1 MTMVSTGPISL
12 GGTGTSGGLNQS
24 VNVELGRSGTAT
36 INMNE
41 TAVRTLAGVASG
53 AISMNNF
60 YGKSN
65 AFSLTAT
72 ISSNTQN
79 YNLLTAMQAAGYV
92 NGSAY
97 TVNLTINSGVYVWSD
112 STSLAGF
119 DTGAITGTG
128 TINLT
133 NNGFIMGKGG
143 TGGGWVTSRVAAT
156 AGGPAINIQRP
167 VSITNNSFI
176 GGGGGGG
183 GFAGQ
188 FNVNLTT
195 GGGGGA
201 GGGNAGGG
209 WVNNTVYAGTTGG
222 APGTAGTPATST
234 VSTSQTSLAGAS
246 GGRIM
251 PGVTVTA
258 LPIST
263 GGSVIGANGSS
274 RTGAGAGG
282 GGFAGGPPG
291 GKGITL
297 SRGGFAGNAGDT
309 ASGASSSGIAIGGG
323 GGGGYGAAGGTG
335 AGTAGQVYGAGAAG
349 GNAVNLN
356 GNAVTWVATGTR
368 YGAIS

>member
-41 TAVRTLAGVASG
+41 SGVRSLAGVPSG
-53 AISMNNF
+53 QISMNNF

-65 AFSLTAT
+65 AFSFTAT

-97 TVNLTINSGVYVWSD
+97 TVNLTINSGVYVWSN

-133 NNGFIMGKGG
+133 NNGFIIGKGG
-143 TGGGWVTSRVAAT
+143 DAGNNSNLGTTTGQN
-156 AGGPAINIQRP
+156 GGPAISTSRNII
-167 VSITNNSFI
+167 ITNNSYI
-176 GGGGGGG
+176 AGGGGGGG
-183 GFAGQ
+183 GGGP
-188 FNVNLTT
+188 

-201 GGGNAGGG
+201 GGGNGGRSTGIFGPQVAGVGG
-209 WVNNTVYAGTTGG
+209 AIGQSGTT
-222 APGTAGTPATST
+222 P
-234 VSTSQTSLAGAS
+234 
-246 GGRIM
+246 
-251 PGVTVTA
+251 
-258 LPIST
+258 
-263 GGSVIGANGSS
+263 SVNFSS
-274 RTGAGAGG
+274 NNNHT
-282 GGFAGGPPG
+282 
-291 GKGITL
+291 GKGGT
-297 SRGGFAGNAGDT
+297 
-309 ASGASSSGIAIGGG
+309 GGG
-323 GGGGYGAAGGTG
+323 GGGGAFFIPVPPGPGPQGGSGGGGGRVLPGVGGAGGTGSSNNGGAGGSANANGGVVTGGGGGGGGGAAGGIGNASG
-335 AGTAGQVYGAGAAG
+335 AGG
-349 GNAVNLN
+349 GSGGRAVQLN
-356 GNAVTWVATGTR
+356 GNSVTWNATGTR